1 MTGNNRMK
9 VKCMKCVALKTM
21 IAAIVAII
29 FVTGFASAQISPV
42 DPSQPPVV
50 EPPQPPTP
58 TPTPTLRQPVGVLP
72 EPPVDILPDTP
83 AGEPT
88 QAPTQPPEPTQPP
101 APTPTVGPTQVPTL
115 MPTIEPAQP
124 QSPTIGPTQPPV
136 TQPQGNDSTGAG
148 MQVSSGPGD
157 KLFPAIAGN
166 SIVWV
171 DDRSTSVQLYDI
183 RSGNTSTIS
192 GATSIP
198 LGLAYELATD
208 GNSVVWTGENPQA
221 EGDILFLYD
230 ITSGRLQQ
238 VTDGSGVPGYPG
250 VSQNYVVWVDGDEL
264 GDVYI
269 YDIASGNSTTV
280 TADPYLQLWA
290 DIGGNTII
298 WGDNETEEGD
308 LDIAVL
314 TLEQPRVRL
323 LGDSGDDGFP
333 DVSSDG
339 NYVAWINARD
349 NQTTVYLYD
358 VLAENITQITGES
371 ANPDAVAVD
380 GNHVVYSDWRSG
392 SLDIYVYDIATR
404 METPVT
410 RDPYMQSYPD
420 ISEGTIVWMG
430 NNTGQ
435 WEIYA
440 YQVARGP
447 PPTPVQPTPVQPTPV
462 QPTPV
467 QPTPVQPTPVQISQ
481 I

>member
-1 MTGNNRMK
+1 M
-9 VKCMKCVALKTM
+9 
-21 IAAIVAII
+21 
-29 FVTGFASAQISPV
+29 
-42 DPSQPPVV
+42 
-50 EPPQPPTP
+50 
-58 TPTPTLRQPVGVLP
+58 
-72 EPPVDILPDTP
+72 
-83 AGEPT
+83 
-88 QAPTQPPEPTQPP
+88 
-101 APTPTVGPTQVPTL
+101 PTL

-124 QSPTIGPTQPPV
+124 QTPMSVPVQPPA
-136 TQPQGNDSTGAG
+136 TQPQENDSTGAG
-148 MQVSSGPGD
+148 VQVSSGPGD

-171 DDRSTSVQLYDI
+171 DDSSASVQLYDI
-183 RSGNTSTIS
+183 SSGNTSTIS
-192 GATSIP
+192 DATSIP
-198 LGLAYELATD
+198 LSLPYELATD
-208 GNSVVWTGENPQA
+208 GNSVVWTGEDPQA

-230 ITSGRLQQ
+230 IASGRLQQ
-238 VTDGSGVPGYPG
+238 VTDGSGAPGYPG

-280 TADPYLQLWA
+280 TDDPYLQLWA
-290 DIGGNTII
+290 DIGANTII

-349 NQTTVYLYD
+349 NQTAVYLYD
-358 VLAENITQITGES
+358 VLAENLTQITGES

-392 SLDIYVYDIATR
+392 SLDIYVYDIATG
-404 METPVT
+404 METPIT
-410 RDPYMQSYPD
+410 RDMYMQSYPD

-435 WEIYA
+435 WEIYT
-440 YQVARGP
+440 QEVAEGP
-447 PPTPVQPTPVQPTPV
+447 PPAQVQLFPVQT
-462 QPTPV
+462 
-467 QPTPVQPTPVQISQ
+467 SQ

>member
-1 MTGNNRMK
+1 MHRALLSYGIGTAGSNRMK
-9 VKCMKCVALKTM
+9 VKYMKRVALRVM

-29 FVTGFASAQISPV
+29 FVTGFASAQIPPV
-42 DPSQPPVV
+42 DPMQPPAV

-58 TPTPTLRQPVGVLP
+58 TPTPRPPIGVLP
-72 EPPVDILPDTP
+72 EPPVVEPPQVPT
-83 AGEPT
+83 AG
-88 QAPTQPPEPTQPP
+88 PTQPP
-101 APTPTVGPTQVPTL
+101 ASTPTIEPTQVPMPTL

-124 QSPTIGPTQPPV
+124 QTPMSVPVQPPAA
-136 TQPQGNDSTGAG
+136 QPQENASTGTG
-148 MQVSSGPGD
+148 VQVSSGPGD
-157 KLFPAIAGN
+157 KLFPAIAGS

-171 DDRSTSVQLYDI
+171 DDRSASVQLYDI
-183 RSGNTSTIS
+183 SSGNTSTIS
-192 GATSIP
+192 DATSMP
-198 LGLAYELATD
+198 LGLPYELATD

-221 EGDILFLYD
+221 GGDILFLYN
-230 ITSGRLQQ
+230 IASGRLQQ
-238 VTDGSGVPGYPG
+238 VTDGSGAPGFPG
-250 VSQNYVVWVDGDEL
+250 VSQNYIVWIDGDEL

-269 YDIASGNSTTV
+269 YDIASGNATTV

-323 LGDSGDDGFP
+323 LGDSGDDNFP

-339 NYVAWINARD
+339 NYVAWINVRD
-349 NQTTVYLYD
+349 NQTAVYLYD
-358 VLAENITQITGES
+358 VLAENVTQITGES

-380 GNHVVYSDWRSG
+380 GNHVVYSDWRNG
-392 SLDIYVYDIATR
+392 NLDIYVYEISIGV
-404 METPVT
+404 ETPVT
-410 RDPYMQSYPD
+410 QDPYQQSYPD

-440 YQVARGP
+440 QEVTQGSSSA
-447 PPTPVQPTPVQPTPV
+447 
-462 QPTPV
+462 
-467 QPTPVQPTPVQISQ
+467 PVQISQ